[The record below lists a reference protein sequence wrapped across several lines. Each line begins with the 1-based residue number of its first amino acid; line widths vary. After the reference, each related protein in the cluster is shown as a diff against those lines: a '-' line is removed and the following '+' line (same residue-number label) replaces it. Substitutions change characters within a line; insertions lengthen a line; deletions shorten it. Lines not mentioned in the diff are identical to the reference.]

1 MPNKQRSTTD
11 PMAEDELNDILTE
24 FAFGIIHLQKELEH
38 DKKHHT
44 FTATHGHRD
53 KALAAI
59 NAYTTN
65 KIIEARGGGL
75 NKPSD
80 TASVG
85 GNQVVALPPYVNEN
99 GRKYW
104 LTLTQDIRGDWSVGY
119 TSEGTTY
126 LEWSAIGENQSI
138 DEALSKLATH
148 YQEYRDAT

>member
-1 MPNKQRSTTD
+1 MTKAKSDVMGTPDLTMNHSD

-65 KIIEARGGGL
+65 KIIERLEMIKATDSTRWVT
-75 NKPSD
+75 NPSGM
-80 TASVG
+80 AGISFNV
-85 GNQVVALPPYVNEN
+85 
-99 GRKYW
+99 
-104 LTLTQDIRGDWSVGY
+104 
-119 TSEGTTY
+119 
-126 LEWSAIGENQSI
+126 I
-138 DEALSKLATH
+138 DEHIAGLRKTL
-148 YQEYRDAT
+148 

>member
-1 MPNKQRSTTD
+1 MLINI
-11 PMAEDELNDILTE
+11 EL
-24 FAFGIIHLQKELEH
+24 GIMQLKNLQSYI
-38 DKKHHT
+38 DS
-44 FTATHGHRD
+44 
-53 KALAAI
+53 
-59 NAYTTN
+59 
-65 KIIEARGGGL
+65 KIIEARGGL

>member
-65 KIIEARGGGL
+65 KIIEELEKFDAM
-75 NKPSD
+75 KPETGAYLSD
-80 TASVG
+80 MIADRI
-85 GNQVVALPPYVNEN
+85 AEL
-99 GRKYW
+99 RK
-104 LTLTQDIRGDWSVGY
+104 TL
-119 TSEGTTY
+119 
-126 LEWSAIGENQSI
+126 
-138 DEALSKLATH
+138 
-148 YQEYRDAT
+148 

>member
-65 KIIEARGGGL
+65 KIIEAR
-75 NKPSD
+75 
-80 TASVG
+80 
-85 GNQVVALPPYVNEN
+85 
-99 GRKYW
+99 
-104 LTLTQDIRGDWSVGY
+104 
-119 TSEGTTY
+119 
-126 LEWSAIGENQSI
+126 I
-138 DEALSKLATH
+138 DELERLYLVYGSKDKPASLDNVFSLGKKGEVAATPIKKRLNDLKALNHRKER
-148 YQEYRDAT
+148 YDI